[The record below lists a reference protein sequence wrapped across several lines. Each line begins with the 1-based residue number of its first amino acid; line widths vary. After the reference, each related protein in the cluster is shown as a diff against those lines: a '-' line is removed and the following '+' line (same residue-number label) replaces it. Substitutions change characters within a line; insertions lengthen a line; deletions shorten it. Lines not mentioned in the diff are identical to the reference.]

1 MNEEKPKRHRRTKKE
16 LLAAGY
22 YTHQNDGKKDENTHQ
37 NDGKQKRIR
46 RTKAQ
51 LIADG
56 YYDNKDKNKKTKKID
71 FMALNQ
77 KITETKEKSEE
88 IFNSV
93 SKMKTMDEICEE
105 QIQRAKDKNLPNP
118 DFDFRNSY
126 SKGQIIYYVETNE
139 LVGTKKM
146 LELKISSVY
155 PRAIIAYEDMGMAHT
170 IGFEDDEMIFLDRR
184 DAESVYEST
193 TVENKLEEYF
203 QRQKQLA
210 NKRRREEN
218 GNA

>member
-1 MNEEKPKRHRRTKKE
+1 MSEEKPKRHRRTRKE

-37 NDGKQKRIR
+37 NDGKKKRIR

-56 YYDNKDKNKKTKKID
+56 YYDNKDKNKKTKKVD

-93 SKMKTMDEICEE
+93 SKMKTVEEICEE
-105 QIQRAKDKNLPNP
+105 QIQRAKDKGLPNP
-118 DFDFRNSY
+118 DFDYRETY
-126 SKGQIIYYVETNE
+126 SKGQIIYYIETNE
-139 LVGTKKM
+139 LCGTKKL

-155 PRAIIAYEDMGMAHT
+155 PRAVIAFEDMGMGHT
-170 IGFEDDEMIFLDRR
+170 IGIESEEFIFLNRR
-184 DAESVYEST
+184 EAESVYNNIV
-193 TVENKLEEYF
+193 VENKLEEYF

-210 NKRRREEN
+210 NKRKMERKD
-218 GNA
+218 G